1 MNARLKSW
9 CQIAMLLLLLTT
21 LIVTGCSP
29 ANPPDISN
37 NPPQGPDDEPADQET
52 VPELTTAFM
61 VMIDNHSSAR
71 PQHGLDKADIVYE
84 FVCETGITRFLA
96 AFYSQDPVR
105 VGPIRS
111 IRYYYLNVAKAY
123 DVPLAHVGGNMDA
136 LKLRSPLGI
145 KSVCAITNA
154 GSTFFA
160 DSKRKS
166 PHATYTTSEAVLN
179 TAAKRGYKSIGL
191 PELPQGDDWQDSQEV
206 AQVDI
211 KYSSKYKVS
220 WVYQTDEKL
229 YSRLINGS
237 PHLTAEEQPIDAQNI
252 IIIEAPVK
260 TVTVPVDGI
269 QSEINIIG
277 QGKALFLRDGKLASG
292 TWQKAKP
299 EAHFRYVLDDGT
311 ETTFAPGSVWVQQV
325 HSLASD
331 VIYE

>member
-1 MNARLKSW
+1 MVQKLLNRCHLA
-9 CQIAMLLLLLTT
+9 ILLLLISL
-21 LIVTGCSP
+21 VVVACSP
-29 ANPPDISN
+29 ANSPGISN
-37 NPPQGPDDEPADQET
+37 NPPLEPGGEP
-52 VPELTTAFM
+52 VRPEPMPELTTAFM
-61 VMIDNHSSAR
+61 VMVDNHSSAR

-111 IRYYYLNVAKAY
+111 IRYYYLHVAKAY

-136 LKLRSPLGI
+136 LELRGPLGI

-166 PHATYTTSEAVLN
+166 PHATYTTSEAVLDL
-179 TAAKRGYKSIGL
+179 AAKRGYKPAGL
-191 PELPQGDDWQDSQEV
+191 PQLPTGDWQTGEEV
-206 AQVDI
+206 ARVEL
-211 KYSSKYKVS
+211 KYSSRYKVS
-220 WVYQTDEKL
+220 WAYQADDEF

-237 PHLTAEEQPIDAQNI
+237 PHLTAEEQPLTAQNI
-252 IIIEAPVK
+252 VIVEAAVK

-269 QSEINIIG
+269 QSEIKILG
-277 QGKALFLRDGKLASG
+277 QGKALFLRAGKLVSG
-292 TWQKAKP
+292 TWQKDKP
-299 EAHFRYVLDDGT
+299 EAHFKFLMDDGS
-311 ETTFAPGSVWVQQV
+311 EVTFAPGSVWVQQV
-325 HSLASD
+325 HSLAND